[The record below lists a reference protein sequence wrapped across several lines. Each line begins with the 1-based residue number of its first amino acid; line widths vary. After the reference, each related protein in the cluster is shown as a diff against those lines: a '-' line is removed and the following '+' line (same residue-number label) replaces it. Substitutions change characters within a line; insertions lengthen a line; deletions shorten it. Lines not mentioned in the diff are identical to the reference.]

1 MLRAVHRYGRVME
14 TYLATSCAI
23 VATLLGGSVAATAQN
38 SHSDSHSDAAH
49 AETYVKDSAI
59 TTKIKTRLAAEHVTS
74 LGDIHVNTDRNGVV
88 WLSGSVKTRQAADK
102 AVSIAR
108 STAHVKRVHS
118 EIKVNRD

>member
-1 MLRAVHRYGRVME
+1 MKP
-14 TYLATSCAI
+14 YLATGCAI
-23 VATLLGGSVAATAQN
+23 FATLLGGSVVANAQD
-38 SHSDSHSDAAH
+38 SASDTKH

-74 LGDIHVNTDRNGVV
+74 LADVHVQTDKDGVV
-88 WLSGSVKTRQAADK
+88 WLSGSVQTRQAAEK

-118 EIKVNRD
+118 EIKVIRD